1 MKAVIV
7 EIKDNVAAV
16 LSEDGRIS
24 KIRNKKYS
32 VGQEIVLKKTNTYIK
47 IAVSSAAA
55 MMLFTTTAWAYF
67 TPYSYVSI
75 DINPSF
81 EFSINRFDRVL
92 NVKAM
97 NYDGERVADGIGVSG
112 LRNKEIK
119 EAVKT
124 VIVELKNQGYIDY
137 EKRVGIVVAASSK
150 SQEKTDM
157 LAEKL
162 KAAVEK
168 EITNTS
174 GNKEVPFP
182 SSDDGSKDAPNAE
195 EKPSKQKDIAKTE
208 DIINKSD
215 IKENDKYENKEE
227 KARKPEKVRAR
238 VEIIEVSSS
247 YVDTA
252 KANGVTPGKWSMV
265 EQLKEKALKDGHE
278 FGENEFKSW
287 LDKPVKDI
295 MKEINK
301 YNKEER
307 EIKRSY
313 VKDKKEKEDNKEE
326 KEDEKRDQKE
336 KSASKE
342 VISKEKEIIKYNN
355 NKEKEE
361 KETKKDSREK
371 ESSRDNKSNKDN
383 KDDKDDDRNN
393 NNSKNDKKNKDEKN
407 NKDSSNN
414 KAKENKSNPGDK
426 GKRSRQ

>member
-47 IAVSSAAA
+47 IAASSAAA

-97 NYDGERVADGIGVSG
+97 NYDGEKVTDEIGVSG
-112 LRNKEIK
+112 LKNKEIK

-124 VIVELKNQGYIDY
+124 VIVELRSQGYIDD
-137 EKRVGIVVAASSK
+137 ENRVGIVVAASSK

-162 KAAVEK
+162 KTAVEK
-168 EITNTS
+168 EITNTV
-174 GNKEVPFP
+174 GDKGLPLP
-182 SSDDGSKDAPNAE
+182 ASDDDNKNVSNAE
-195 EKPSKQKDIAKTE
+195 EKSAKPKNTTKTE
-208 DIINKSD
+208 VLKNKSD
-215 IKENDKYENKEE
+215 IKENDKYSEKNKEDE
-227 KARKPEKVRAR
+227 GKKDKKGKARIK
-238 VEIIEVSSS
+238 IIEVSSS

-252 KANGVTPGKWSMV
+252 RANGVTPGKLSIV
-265 EQLKEKALKDGHE
+265 EQLKEKALKDGRE

-307 EIKRSY
+307 EIKKTY
-313 VKDKKEKEDNKEE
+313 DKDKEEKEDDNKEE
-326 KEDEKRDQKE
+326 KREEEIKDEEE
-336 KSASKE
+336 KA
-342 VISKEKEIIKYNN
+342 VSKEKEIIKNNNYNNKEKEVKKDNREKEEKKN

-361 KETKKDSREK
+361 
-371 ESSRDNKSNKDN
+371 NKDN
-383 KDDKDDDRNN
+383 KDK
-393 NNSKNDKKNKDEKN
+393 KDKKDNKN
-407 NKDSSNN
+407 NKNN
-414 KAKENKSNPGDK
+414 QDNKSKENNSPGDK
-426 GKRSRQ
+426 VKKSKQ

>member
-92 NVKAM
+92 NVKAL
-97 NYDGERVADGIGVSG
+97 NYDGEKVTDEIGVAG
-112 LRNKEIK
+112 LKNKEIK

-124 VIVELKNQGYIDY
+124 VIVELKSQGYIDD
-137 EKRVGIVVAASSK
+137 ENRVGIVVAASSK
-150 SQEKTDM
+150 SQEKTDI

-162 KAAVEK
+162 KTAVEK
-168 EITNTS
+168 EITNTV
-174 GNKEVPFP
+174 GNKGLPLP
-182 SSDDGSKDAPNAE
+182 ASDDDNKNVSNAE
-195 EKPSKQKDIAKTE
+195 EKSAKPE
-208 DIINKSD
+208 VLENGSD
-215 IKENDKYENKEE
+215 IKENDKYSDKNKEDE
-227 KARKPEKVRAR
+227 SNKVKKGKARI
-238 VEIIEVSSS
+238 EIIEVSSS

-252 KANGVTPGKWSMV
+252 RANGVTPGKLSIV
-265 EQLKEKALKDGHE
+265 EQLKEKALKDGRE

-307 EIKRSY
+307 EIKKAY
-313 VKDKKEKEDNKEE
+313 DKDKKEKEDNKEE
-326 KEDEKRDQKE
+326 EIKDGEGK
-336 KSASKE
+336 
-342 VISKEKEIIKYNN
+342 VVSKEKEIIKNN
-355 NKEKEE
+355 NYSDKEKEVKKDNRE
-361 KETKKDSREK
+361 EEKKDSKENKETK
-371 ESSRDNKSNKDN
+371 DN
-383 KDDKDDDRNN
+383 
-393 NNSKNDKKNKDEKN
+393 KN
-407 NKDSSNN
+407 NKNNQNN
-414 KAKENKSNPGDK
+414 KAKENNNPSDKVKKSK
-426 GKRSRQ
+426 Q

>member
-47 IAVSSAAA
+47 IAASSAAA

-97 NYDGERVADGIGVSG
+97 NYDGEKVTDEIGVSG
-112 LRNKEIK
+112 LKNKEIK

-124 VIVELKNQGYIDY
+124 VIVELKSQGYIDD
-137 EKRVGIVVAASSK
+137 ENRVGIVVAASSK

-162 KAAVEK
+162 KTAVEK
-168 EITNTS
+168 EITNTV
-174 GNKEVPFP
+174 GDKGLPLP
-182 SSDDGSKDAPNAE
+182 ASDDDNKNVSNAE
-195 EKPSKQKDIAKTE
+195 EKSAKPKNTTKTE
-208 DIINKSD
+208 VLKNKSD
-215 IKENDKYENKEE
+215 IKENDKYSEKNKEDE
-227 KARKPEKVRAR
+227 GKKDKKGKARIK
-238 VEIIEVSSS
+238 IIEVSSS

-252 KANGVTPGKWSMV
+252 RANGVTPGKLSIV
-265 EQLKEKALKDGHE
+265 EQLKEKALKDGRE

-307 EIKRSY
+307 EIKKTY
-313 VKDKKEKEDNKEE
+313 DKDKEEKEDDNKEE
-326 KEDEKRDQKE
+326 KREEEIKDEEE
-336 KSASKE
+336 KA
-342 VISKEKEIIKYNN
+342 VSKEKEIIKNNNYNNKEKEVKKDNREKEEKKN

-361 KETKKDSREK
+361 
-371 ESSRDNKSNKDN
+371 NKDN
-383 KDDKDDDRNN
+383 KDK
-393 NNSKNDKKNKDEKN
+393 KDKKDNKN
-407 NKDSSNN
+407 NKNN
-414 KAKENKSNPGDK
+414 QDNKSKKNNSPGDK
-426 GKRSRQ
+426 VKKSKQ

>member
-97 NYDGERVADGIGVSG
+97 NYDGEKVTDEIGVSG
-112 LRNKEIK
+112 LKNKEIK

-124 VIVELKNQGYIDY
+124 VIVELKNQGYIDD
-137 EKRVGIVVAASSK
+137 ENRVGIVVAASSK

-162 KAAVEK
+162 KTTVEK
-168 EITNTS
+168 EITNS
-174 GNKEVPFP
+174 VGNKELPLP
-182 SSDDGSKDAPNAE
+182 ASDDDNKNVPNVE
-195 EKPSKQKDIAKTE
+195 EKSAKQE
-208 DIINKSD
+208 DLKNKSD
-215 IKENDKYENKEE
+215 IKDNDKYAEKNKGNNGKKAE
-227 KARKPEKVRAR
+227 KGKTKI
-238 VEIIEVSSS
+238 EIIEVSSS

-252 KANGVTPGKWSMV
+252 RANGVTPGKWSIV
-265 EQLKEKALKDGHE
+265 EQLKEKVLKDGRE

-301 YNKEER
+301 YDKEER
-307 EIKRSY
+307 EIKKAY
-313 VKDKKEKEDNKEE
+313 DKDKKEKEDNKEE
-326 KEDEKRDQKE
+326 KKDEEE
-336 KSASKE
+336 K
-342 VISKEKEIIKYNN
+342 VVSKEKEIIK
-355 NKEKEE
+355 NKEKEV
-361 KETKKDSREK
+361 KKDNKEK
-371 ESSRDNKSNKDN
+371 KDNKDSKEKDNKDN
-383 KDDKDDDRNN
+383 K
-393 NNSKNDKKNKDEKN
+393 
-407 NKDSSNN
+407 NN
-414 KAKENKSNPGDK
+414 KAKENNDPGDK
-426 GKRSRQ
+426 TKKSKQ

>member
-97 NYDGERVADGIGVSG
+97 NYDGEKVTDEIGVAG
-112 LRNKEIK
+112 LKNKEIK
-119 EAVKT
+119 EAVMT
-124 VIVELKNQGYIDY
+124 VIVELKSQGYIDD
-137 EKRVGIVVAASSK
+137 ENRVGIVVAASSK

-162 KAAVEK
+162 KTAVEK
-168 EITNTS
+168 EITNNV
-174 GNKEVPFP
+174 GNKGLPLP
-182 SSDDGSKDAPNAE
+182 ASDDDNKNVSNAE
-195 EKPSKQKDIAKTE
+195 EKSAKTKNTTKTE
-208 DIINKSD
+208 VLENRSD
-215 IKENDKYENKEE
+215 IKENDKYSDKNKEDE
-227 KARKPEKVRAR
+227 GNKAKKGKTRI
-238 VEIIEVSSS
+238 EIIEVSSS

-252 KANGVTPGKWSMV
+252 RANGVTPGKLSIV
-265 EQLKEKALKDGHE
+265 EQLKEKALKDGRE

-307 EIKRSY
+307 DIKKAY
-313 VKDKKEKEDNKEE
+313 DKDKKEKEDNKEE
-326 KEDEKRDQKE
+326 KREEEIKDEEGK
-336 KSASKE
+336 
-342 VISKEKEIIKYNN
+342 VVSKEKEIIKNN
-355 NKEKEE
+355 NYSDKEKEVKKDNRE
-361 KETKKDSREK
+361 QEEKDSKENKETK
-371 ESSRDNKSNKDN
+371 DN
-383 KDDKDDDRNN
+383 
-393 NNSKNDKKNKDEKN
+393 KN
-407 NKDSSNN
+407 NKNNQSN
-414 KAKENKSNPGDK
+414 KAKENNNPSDKVKKSK
-426 GKRSRQ
+426 Q

>member
-92 NVKAM
+92 NVKAL
-97 NYDGERVADGIGVSG
+97 NYDGEKVTDEIGVAG
-112 LRNKEIK
+112 LKNKEIK

-124 VIVELKNQGYIDY
+124 VIVELKSQGYIDD
-137 EKRVGIVVAASSK
+137 ENRVGIVVAASSK
-150 SQEKTDM
+150 SQEKTDI

-162 KAAVEK
+162 KTAVEK
-168 EITNTS
+168 EITNTV
-174 GNKEVPFP
+174 GNKGLPLP
-182 SSDDGSKDAPNAE
+182 ASDDDNKNVSNAE
-195 EKPSKQKDIAKTE
+195 EKSAKPKNTAKTE
-208 DIINKSD
+208 VLENRSD
-215 IKENDKYENKEE
+215 IKENDKYSDKNKEDE
-227 KARKPEKVRAR
+227 SNKAKKGKARI
-238 VEIIEVSSS
+238 EIIEVSSS

-252 KANGVTPGKWSMV
+252 RANGVTPGKLSIV
-265 EQLKEKALKDGHE
+265 EQLKEKALKDGRE

-307 EIKRSY
+307 EIKKAY
-313 VKDKKEKEDNKEE
+313 DKDKKEKEDNKEE
-326 KEDEKRDQKE
+326 EIKDGEGK
-336 KSASKE
+336 
-342 VISKEKEIIKYNN
+342 VVSKEKEIIKNN
-355 NKEKEE
+355 NYSDKEKEVKKDNRE
-361 KETKKDSREK
+361 EEKKDSKENKETK
-371 ESSRDNKSNKDN
+371 DN
-383 KDDKDDDRNN
+383 
-393 NNSKNDKKNKDEKN
+393 KN
-407 NKDSSNN
+407 NKNNQNN
-414 KAKENKSNPGDK
+414 KAKENNNPSDKVKKSK
-426 GKRSRQ
+426 Q